1 MKHSTPEN
9 ISLKEEF
16 IPDYISLKEES
27 IELRNLMKKF
37 MEVTDQNGEG
47 SFSLISQH
55 VEGLTPAQ
63 KEVANDVSTMR
74 YIKEIR
80 SIVPSLDDVL
90 LSLQREY
97 DLNGRNQ
104 NFSTRSLLLR
114 KLQLQLKVNR
124 HILEFLIEL
133 TQRIVNHR
141 LSNDSTVPGS
151 RSKDH

>member
-1 MKHSTPEN
+1 MKHST
-9 ISLKEEF
+9 
-16 IPDYISLKEES
+16 PDYISLKEES
-27 IELRNLMKKF
+27 IELHNLMKKF

-47 SFSLISQH
+47 SFSLIFQH
-55 VEGLTPAQ
+55 VEGLTRAQ

-80 SIVPSLDDVL
+80 SVVPSLDDVL

-124 HILEFLIEL
+124 HILELLIEL

-141 LSNDSTVPGS
+141 LSNDSTIPGS